1 MDAALVTAWC
11 TGIGGII
18 AALTLLVKVITT
30 RPQLP
35 VAEEILLRVGELED
49 VVLQAAS
56 YLHRQRVR
64 AVAQGYVMEDPP
76 AQLLALLG
84 DPDAPPGMRR
94 RTDRLDLPVPPPR
107 AEEQ

>member
-18 AALTLLVKVITT
+18 GAITLLVKVITT

-49 VVLQAAS
+49 VVLLAAS
-56 YLHRQRVR
+56 YVHTARV
-64 AVAQGYVMEDPP
+64 AAAAQGFDLPDPP
-76 AQLLALLG
+76 DRLLMLLG
-84 DPDAPPGMRR
+84 DPDAPPGQRR
-94 RTDRLDLPVPPPR
+94 RTDRVPVLPVPVPPR
-107 AEEQ
+107 EE

>member
-1 MDAALVTAWC
+1 MEAALVTAWC

-18 AALTLLVKVITT
+18 GAITLLVKVITT
-30 RPQLP
+30 RPRLP

-49 VVLQAAS
+49 VILQAAA
-56 YLHRQRVR
+56 YVHRQRVR
-64 AVAQGYVMEDPP
+64 AAAQGYVLEEPP

-107 AEEQ
+107 